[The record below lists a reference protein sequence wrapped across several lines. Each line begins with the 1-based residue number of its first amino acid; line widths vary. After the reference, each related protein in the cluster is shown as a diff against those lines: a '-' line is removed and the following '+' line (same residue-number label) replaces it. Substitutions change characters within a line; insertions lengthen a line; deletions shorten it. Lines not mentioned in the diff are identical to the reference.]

1 MLYVR
6 EMKRHLKQGKHKRR
20 FLTCDKK
27 RENAPLKINPL
38 DEETLETIYYLT
50 DGTMKSTD
58 VVIDEDINIRLNLN
72 CDTDAVTLLKNRKAV
87 LDMIQKDLANQEGD
101 FQQNCIEQLHIWEN
115 EADPKT
121 PYIGIAIW
129 RLKKQIHLLN
139 AD

>member
-1 MLYVR
+1 M
-6 EMKRHLKQGKHKRR
+6 
-20 FLTCDKK
+20 
-27 RENAPLKINPL
+27 

-87 LDMIQKDLANQEGD
+87 LDMIQEDLANQEGD

-129 RLKKQIHLLN
+129 WLKKQIHLLN